1 MCNFNLMLYE
11 YAKKYNLNT
20 LTKRKN
26 AFKGL
31 AFISIQAN
39 HY

>member
-1 MCNFNLMLYE
+1 MQ
-11 YAKKYNLNT
+11 KKYNLNA
-20 LTKRKN
+20 LIKRKN

>member
-1 MCNFNLMLYE
+1 
-11 YAKKYNLNT
+11 LNT

-26 AFKGL
+26 AFEGL

>member
-1 MCNFNLMLYE
+1 MLYE
-11 YAKKYNLNT
+11 NAIKYNLNA

-26 AFKGL
+26 AFIGL